1 MSADRHQVKLTKDEI
16 KAALNNLC
24 AQAISYGINDELYD
38 RFNYLAKRLLTIQA
52 GKPTIETEQSENA
65 ASDTPSIPEANK
77 GWA

>member
-1 MSADRHQVKLTKDEI
+1 MSVDKHQVKLTKDEI

-24 AQAISYGINDELYD
+24 VQVISYGINDELYD
-38 RFNYLAKRLLTIQA
+38 RFTYLSKRLLAIQA
-52 GKPTIETEQSENA
+52 GKPNIEIEQSENA